1 MCKMSS
7 MDRKPPCDEMEFEVK
22 VPGGILN
29 VYKPVGLTSREV
41 VERVSAILGGKAG
54 HAGTLDPFARG
65 VLIVCWGKATRFSSF
80 FQNLPKVYRAWV
92 RFGIST
98 DTYDVYGRITEW
110 SQGELEMEYLARVLQ
125 EYQGA
130 IVQKVPAFSA
140 CKYKGRSLHR
150 YARKGLAVPELTK
163 KVEIY
168 SLTLVRCQEGRFG
181 EAEILVE
188 CSSGTYVRSLAFEL
202 GKRLGLGA
210 YLFGLRRESI
220 GKFILQESIDVFGCH
235 ITGDLL
241 LKKSFSID
249 EGLYWMPSLA
259 VNGEEAKRF
268 RNGNVVRNVPLGEG
282 NWFKVY
288 RGDQFLGLGEKT
300 GPWQLQPK
308 IVILE

>member
-1 MCKMSS
+1 MSS
-7 MDRKPPCDEMEFEVK
+7 MGRELPCDEMEFAIT

-29 VYKPVGLTSREV
+29 VYKPVGLTSRQV
-41 VERVSAILGGKAG
+41 VERVSTILGCKAG

-65 VLIVCWGKATRFSSF
+65 VLIVCWGKATRFASF

-110 SQGELEMEYLARVLQ
+110 SQDELEMERLVQVLQ
-125 EYQGA
+125 EYQGT

-181 EAEILVE
+181 EAEMLVE
-188 CSSGTYVRSLAFEL
+188 CSSGTYIRSLAFEL
-202 GKRLGLGA
+202 GKKLGLGA
-210 YLFGLRRESI
+210 YLFALRRESI
-220 GKFILQESIDVFGCH
+220 GEFAVRESIDVFGCC
-235 ITGDLL
+235 TTRDFLF
-241 LKKSFSID
+241 KKSFSID
-249 EGLYWMPSLA
+249 KGLYWMPSLA
-259 VNGEEAKRF
+259 VSEDAARRF
-268 RNGNVVRNVPLGEG
+268 RNGNIVGGVSLGEG
-282 NWFKVY
+282 SWFKVY
-288 RGDQFLGLGEKT
+288 RNDQFLGLGEKA

-308 IVILE
+308 IVLLE